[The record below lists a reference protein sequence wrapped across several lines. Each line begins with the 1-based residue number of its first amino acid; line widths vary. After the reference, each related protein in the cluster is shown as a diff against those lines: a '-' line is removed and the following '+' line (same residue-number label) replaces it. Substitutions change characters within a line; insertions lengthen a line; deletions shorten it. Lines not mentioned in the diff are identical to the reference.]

1 MLKRFPEFLKYGEMN
16 SLLIALIAFAGYLI
30 AYHTYG
36 KFLGR
41 KLFSLSNRNTMPS
54 HELED
59 GVDYVPTKKHIIFG
73 HHFATIAGL
82 GPIVGPAIGVIW
94 GWVPVLL
101 WIFFGSIFMGAVH
114 DFSSLVLSARNKGK
128 TLGELTGDI
137 ISPSTRYAF
146 QFIMQFLLWVV
157 ISIFAM
163 IVGILF
169 EMYPSA
175 VFPVWMQIPIAVWLG
190 WQINRGKHDLGWSLF
205 AVFLLYVTVIIGAW
219 MPLGLT
225 PVYRHWVADPVQ
237 ARNLAVV
244 TWVAILLVYVFFA
257 STIPVHKL
265 LQPRDFINTWQLII
279 AMFLLF
285 LGVVVAHPAM
295 TAPAVNPAAFRAGT
309 DIPHLMPIMFIT
321 IACGAISGFHS
332 LAASGTTV
340 KQVDKEE
347 DTLFVGYGGMLFE
360 SVLALLVLLA
370 VAAGMGM
377 GMRENGRLLTGI
389 AAYNEHYS
397 SWVTASGLGAKL
409 GAFVTGASNLMESYG
424 IPANVGEAI
433 IAVFIVS
440 FAGTTLDSATRIQR
454 LSLQETLTNRQGK
467 TVRPFDNRYV
477 ATLVVVALAALL
489 AFSKP
494 AAKGA
499 LILWPLFGSLNQLLA
514 ALALAVVTVYLILRK
529 KNFWLTGIPML
540 FVLMFTLWSMID
552 NLLRFSRQKDI
563 LLAGISAVIILLT
576 AWLLIAAVIS
586 LVKKW
591 KPAPSG

>member
-1 MLKRFPEFLKYGEMN
+1 MN
-16 SLLIALIAFAGYLI
+16 SLLLVIVAFAGYLL

-36 KFLGR
+36 RFLGK
-41 KLFSLSNRNTMPS
+41 KLFGLTNRNPMPS

-59 GVDYVPTKKHIIFG
+59 GVDYVPTKKQIIFG

-82 GPIVGPAIGVIW
+82 GPIVGPAIGIIW
-94 GWVPVLL
+94 GWLPVLL
-101 WIFFGSIFMGAVH
+101 WIFFGSIFMGGVH
-114 DFSSLVLSARNKGK
+114 DLSSLVISARNRGR

-190 WQINRGKHDLGWSLF
+190 WQINRGKHDLFWSLV
-205 AVFLLYVTVIIGAW
+205 AVVLLYGMVVIGAY
-219 MPLGLT
+219 MPLSLT
-225 PVYRHWVADPVQ
+225 PLWQHWIADAAQ
-237 ARNLAVV
+237 ARNMAVV
-244 TWVAILLVYVFFA
+244 SWVVILLVYVFFA

-265 LQPRDFINTWQLII
+265 LQPRDFINTWQLLI

-285 LGVVVAHPAM
+285 LGVAVAHPAI
-295 TAPAVNPAAFRAGT
+295 TAPAVNPAATAPGT
-309 DIPHLMPIMFIT
+309 DIPSLMPFLFIT

-340 KQVDKEE
+340 KQVDQEE

-360 SVLALLVLLA
+360 SVLALLVLVA

-377 GMRENGRLLTGI
+377 GMTENGRLLTGL
-389 AAYNEHYS
+389 AAYNEHYA

-409 GAFVTGASNLMESYG
+409 SAFVVGASNLMESYG
-424 IPANVGEAI
+424 IPANVGQAI

-454 LSLQETLTNRQGK
+454 LSLQELLTRRNG
-467 TVRPFDNRYV
+467 TIVRPFNNRYV

-514 ALALAVVTVYLILRK
+514 ALALAVVSVYLIAKK
-529 KNFWLTGIPML
+529 KNFWLTAIPML
-540 FVLMFTLWSMID
+540 FVLVFTLWSMVA
-552 NLLRFSRQKDI
+552 NLIRFAGEKDI
-563 LLAGISAVIILLT
+563 LLATIPAIIILLT
-576 AWLLIAAVIS
+576 LWLLTAAVIS
-586 LVKKW
+586 LFRKRK
-591 KPAPSG
+591 AIHG